1 MIHLKSIQLK
11 NKNILILGA
20 SLLQKPAIQS
30 AKELGCKVF
39 VVDAN
44 PNALCVSLA
53 DVFECIDLKDE
64 QGLLSYAKK
73 FIILKVCMEFLP
85 LVQIFQN
92 QWLLLQKTLI

>member
-1 MIHLKSIQLK
+1 MKSIQLK

-39 VVDAN
+39 VVDGN

-73 FIILKVCMEFLP
+73 IHDSEGLHGVFTAGTDFSKSVAFVTENL
-85 LVQIFQN
+85 N
-92 QWLLLQKTLI
+92 SH

>member
-1 MIHLKSIQLK
+1 MQLK

-44 PNALCVSLA
+44 PNALCVPLA

-64 QGLLSYAKK
+64 EKLLSFAKKIYESQGLQGVFTAGTDFSKSP
-73 FIILKVCMEFLP
+73 INIS
-85 LVQIFQN
+85 
-92 QWLLLQKTLI
+92 